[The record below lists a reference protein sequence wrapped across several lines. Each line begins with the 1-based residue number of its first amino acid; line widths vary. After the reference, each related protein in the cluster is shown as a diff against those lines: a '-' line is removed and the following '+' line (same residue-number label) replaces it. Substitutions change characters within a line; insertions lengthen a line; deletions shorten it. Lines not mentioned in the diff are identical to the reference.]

1 MAKSKRV
8 RKISSRKSK
17 TSSKAKAAREM
28 RDCAC
33 GCGGKT
39 LGYFSMGHDA
49 RFKGWL
55 LRIERGEATPEQL
68 LKKSVRDA
76 YTWKAKGKGQIP
88 ATDYKG
94 QSHSGYDK

>member
-28 RDCAC
+28 RDRAC

-55 LRIERGEATPEQL
+55 LRIERCERADVLVPRAVFILHWPG
-68 LKKSVRDA
+68 D
-76 YTWKAKGKGQIP
+76 
-88 ATDYKG
+88 
-94 QSHSGYDK
+94 